1 MKKIYFAFLS
11 FCFASATINAQTVPT
26 CSLDPVFIA
35 STKVGVWPDSAT
47 NFMNGTVG
55 QPYVQNITVK
65 VPKDTAIGGGF
76 YLCFNRFELKNP
88 TGSTNYNLPPGLN
101 FGSST
106 TAVNNGTVNGSPAFL
121 FPGNANNCASIYG
134 TPTAAGTYSLV
145 LEVTAFANGPAM
157 SCPASPVVS
166 GGTAISTQTLMYY
179 HITISAP
186 AGVQELGNDKMSL
199 YQNVP
204 NPFSGTTEIKFYV
217 EDESEATVTVYNTLG
232 DIVNQQSITTVI
244 GENKININANDLSS
258 GTYIYSL
265 RYKNAVTTKR
275 MLIINN

>member
-11 FCFASATINAQTVPT
+11 LCFASASIHAQTVPT

-35 STKVGVWPDSAT
+35 SAKVGVWPDSAA

-55 QPYVQNITVK
+55 QPYIQNISVK
-65 VPKDTAIGGGF
+65 VPKDTAIGSGF

-88 TGSTNYNLPPGLN
+88 SGSTNYNLPPGLN

-106 TAVNNGTVNGSPAFL
+106 SAVNNGTVNGSPAFL

-134 TPTAAGTYSLV
+134 TPTTAGTYSLL
-145 LEVTAFANGPAM
+145 LEVTAFANGPTM
-157 SCPASPVVS
+157 SCPTSPAVS
-166 GGTAISTQTLMYY
+166 GGSAISTQTLMYY

-204 NPFSGTTEIKFYV
+204 NPFSNSTDIKFYV

-232 DIVNQQSITTVI
+232 AIVSQQKLTTVV
-244 GENKININANDLSS
+244 GENKVTIKASDLAS

-265 RYKNAVTTKR
+265 KYKNAVTTKR